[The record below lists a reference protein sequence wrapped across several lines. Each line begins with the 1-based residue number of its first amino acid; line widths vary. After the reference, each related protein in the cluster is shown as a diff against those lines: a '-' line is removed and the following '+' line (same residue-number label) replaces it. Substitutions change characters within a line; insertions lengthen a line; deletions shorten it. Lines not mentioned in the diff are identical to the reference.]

1 MIKHIIQ
8 IQSILTLRMLQ
19 EKNEDEQ
26 IAKLIEL
33 LIKKTE
39 KQFHGFCDSLVK
51 SEQSQL
57 VPYLLLQPGK

>member
-1 MIKHIIQ
+1 
-8 IQSILTLRMLQ
+8 MLGMFQ
-19 EKNEDEQ
+19 GKNEDEQ